1 MKKIFSFLPLAT
13 LTLFVISMTSCW
25 DGDRQA
31 KREMLFEN
39 QPDAAFVD
47 NYIATIKFSSPIA
60 VDPFTVRVQDAAGK
74 TIFVRCID
82 KAKLTDILNLA
93 LDGKIHGFEVW
104 GRVRPTS
111 YHTKYLG
118 KKIFVWEVVGEV
130 WTTEDKDYHMVAD
143 SVRGYNLRDIE
154 KNSREKSKVRIIQA
168 PLPSRVTKP
177 CDGSN
182 VEFSSTFPDGTKIE
196 FKSVQGV
203 VQQTKALPSMP
214 TVPKSDSIPRPGA
227 TVPVPQ

>member
-1 MKKIFSFLPLAT
+1 MKKIFCYPLAI

-39 QPDAAFVD
+39 QPSAAYVD
-47 NYIATIKFSSPIA
+47 NYIATIQFDSPIA
-60 VDPFTVRVQDAAGK
+60 VDPLTVRVQDAAGK
-74 TIFVRCID
+74 TIFVRCTD

-93 LDGKIHGFEVW
+93 LDGKIHGYEVW
-104 GRVRPTS
+104 GNVRPTS

-118 KKIFVWEVVGEV
+118 KKIYVWEVVGDV

-154 KNSREKSKVRIIQA
+154 KNSREKSKVRTILA
-168 PLPSRVTKP
+168 PLPSRTTVTKP
-177 CDGSN
+177 CDGS
-182 VEFSSTFPDGTKIE
+182 VEFTSTSSDGTKIE
-196 FKSVQGV
+196 FRSVQGV
-203 VQQTKALPSMP
+203 QQPKPLPNTP
-214 TVPKSDSIPRPGA
+214 TADSIPRPGA